1 MEQRMAWGGEICTQG
16 AASASKGVG
25 GYRADSR
32 LYIVTTCRQ
41 FKSCRLYSWI
51 LFTCTSNMDDGL
63 IFTLYSFSR
72 NWENFSLFSCGD
84 SVRGQSSFDL
94 GASGGLFLKSGA
106 YTLNASAGGKDP
118 HREASPASH
127 WKFLEGR
134 CHHPGSCVTLSAGSS
149 LSRSLP
155 QFSFSL
161 KEEVTNQRWQ
171 SSPNDHFLSLC
182 GKCSCSPTTG

>member
-16 AASASKGVG
+16 AASASRGVG

-72 NWENFSLFSCGD
+72 N
-84 SVRGQSSFDL
+84 
-94 GASGGLFLKSGA
+94 
-106 YTLNASAGGKDP
+106 
-118 HREASPASH
+118 
-127 WKFLEGR
+127 
-134 CHHPGSCVTLSAGSS
+134 
-149 LSRSLP
+149 
-155 QFSFSL
+155 
-161 KEEVTNQRWQ
+161 
-171 SSPNDHFLSLC
+171 
-182 GKCSCSPTTG
+182 